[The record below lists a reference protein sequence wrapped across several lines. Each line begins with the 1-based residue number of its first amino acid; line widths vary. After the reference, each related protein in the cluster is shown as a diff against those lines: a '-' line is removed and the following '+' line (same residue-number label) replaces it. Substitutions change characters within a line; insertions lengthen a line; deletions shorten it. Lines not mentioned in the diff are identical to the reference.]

1 MAISFCLTWRNSKQE
16 LHENLCHHLFLP
28 QKTGY
33 FWGSLRRL
41 RKVKRFE
48 WRIRCWFFFF
58 NFLPTYRWEFD
69 FLCWAIYEDSAL
81 DDLGLLEWFL
91 TKIFC
96 LPLPVISRV
105 VTLFIYTG
113 WNPRLPIYFRPF
125 IDVNNHTLIA
135 GCLGR
140 HPRWFPSP
148 LGKPPGRP
156 GILKIGRI
164 GRMGGD
170 PEIPGWLVFCDL
182 PNWGILCWVTNCLN
196 HLQLFVVFLLK
207 WFLGKLF
214 TDSDPMGCKSP
225 CFHHH
230 LGEYVLL
237 FSNHLKQI

>member
-148 LGKPPGRP
+148 LGKPAGRP
-156 GILKIGRI
+156 GIL
-164 GRMGGD
+164 RMGGWED
-170 PEIPGWLVFCDL
+170 GRWPWNTWLVGFSWPPKIGESYVGSRTASITCS
-182 PNWGILCWVTNCLN
+182 CLS
-196 HLQLFVVFLLK
+196 F
-207 WFLGKLF
+207 
-214 TDSDPMGCKSP
+214 
-225 CFHHH
+225 
-230 LGEYVLL
+230 
-237 FSNHLKQI
+237 